1 MQTSAVVTWSPR
13 ASGPGAAG
21 SNRRCVDEPCGD
33 VINPDDPGV
42 AVGRDWESDGE
53 WFESSVPWIADLRG
67 GPSRLMPPAC
77 VGRDRGGEEL
87 VAVVTEWEKR
97 RRGR

>member
-1 MQTSAVVTWSPR
+1 MQASAVVTWSPR
-13 ASGPGAAG
+13 ANGPGAAG
-21 SNRRCVDEPCGD
+21 SIAGCVDEPCGD

-42 AVGRDWESDGE
+42 AVGRDWERDGE
-53 WFESSVPWIADLRG
+53 WVGSSVPWIADLRG

-77 VGRDRGGEEL
+77 VARDRSVEDL

-97 RRGR
+97 QRGR